1 MRARVSSLA
10 VAAVAAL
17 WLLSPGAA
25 SAQAQSSTPG
35 VAQPPA
41 NISDQKLDAAAAAI
55 GRIGDLQ
62 ETYKQQIAAAP
73 ATDKERIANEAVG
86 EMAKAV
92 KEQGLSVEEYNSII
106 EVAQN
111 DPQVRQKLLQRLQ
124 PPSAPSK

>member
-10 VAAVAAL
+10 IAAIATL

-25 SAQAQSSTPG
+25 SAQAQSPAPG
-35 VAQPPA
+35 LSRPSP

-62 ETYKQQIAAAP
+62 ETYKQQIATAP

-92 KEQGLSVEEYNSII
+92 KEQGLSVDEYNSII

-111 DPQVRQKLLQRLQ
+111 DPQVRQRLLQRLQ
-124 PPSAPSK
+124 PPSTPAK